1 MKDYDESTAFLGQW
15 GRFQQVVFFLLCAS
29 IVPNGFGVFSVVFLT
44 DIPRHHC
51 LIPEENLTQDWRDAI
66 IPIEVVNG
74 KQEQSRC
81 SRYRLDVVRNLSAQG
96 FIPGRDVNLT
106 ELEQEGC
113 VDGWSYSKDNY
124 QSTIVS
130 EVCVPI

>member
-29 IVPNGFGVFSVVFLT
+29 IVPNGVGVFSVVFLT

-66 IPIEVVNG
+66 IPIEVWEEGGCFHLSRGPECGSHASVLLSFMADVLHHVPLCRSFPDFPLYFCVCARNG
-74 KQEQSRC
+74 
-81 SRYRLDVVRNLSAQG
+81 G
-96 FIPGRDVNLT
+96 F
-106 ELEQEGC
+106 Q
-113 VDGWSYSKDNY
+113 
-124 QSTIVS
+124 
-130 EVCVPI
+130 